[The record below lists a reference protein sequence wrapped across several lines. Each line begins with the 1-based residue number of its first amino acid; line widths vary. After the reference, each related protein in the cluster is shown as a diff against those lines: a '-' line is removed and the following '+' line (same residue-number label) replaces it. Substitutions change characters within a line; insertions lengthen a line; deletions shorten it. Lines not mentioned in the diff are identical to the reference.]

1 MRFPTEEVLAC
12 ILERAQEPV
21 RGLKLP
27 DLDAEAAWVLTEF
40 LDEVQEAIWM
50 EYGDEIS
57 DYLDGRDRLD
67 CYHSSEDV
75 GEGPLASSPPEA
87 HDF

>member
-1 MRFPTEEVLAC
+1 VKFPTEDVLAC
-12 ILERAQEPV
+12 ILERARGSV

-50 EYGDEIS
+50 DYGDEIS
-57 DYLDGRDRLD
+57 DYLDGRGRLD
-67 CYHSSEDV
+67 CYHSSEDAGDLPNAPTTEV
-75 GEGPLASSPPEA
+75 I
-87 HDF
+87 DF